1 MHDLDSW
8 YAYCHMLMLAKAVS
22 ADDAKQATDDA
33 TCACARL
40 LAHEH

>member
-8 YAYCHMLMLAKAVS
+8 YTYCHMLMLAKS
-22 ADDAKQATDDA
+22 AKADNSGNEPDDA

-40 LAHEH
+40 LAHEN

>member
-8 YAYCHMLMLAKAVS
+8 YTYCHMLMLAKATS
-22 ADDAKQATDDA
+22 ADGTANESDDA

-40 LAHEH
+40 LAHES